1 MNVQNI
7 KSTVIRSLSSFI
19 PWEKREWIKFASDE
33 WPDNAGLEGASIA
46 KNQYLLVEWSGV
58 SHVEHFSSDL

>member
-1 MNVQNI
+1 M
-7 KSTVIRSLSSFI
+7 SCLS
-19 PWEKREWIKFASDE
+19 PGEKREWIKFASDE
-33 WPDNAGLEGASIA
+33 WPDNARLEGASIA

>member
-1 MNVQNI
+1 V
-7 KSTVIRSLSSFI
+7 SYSAPEACLSSPLVV

-58 SHVEHFSSDL
+58 YHVEHFSSDL